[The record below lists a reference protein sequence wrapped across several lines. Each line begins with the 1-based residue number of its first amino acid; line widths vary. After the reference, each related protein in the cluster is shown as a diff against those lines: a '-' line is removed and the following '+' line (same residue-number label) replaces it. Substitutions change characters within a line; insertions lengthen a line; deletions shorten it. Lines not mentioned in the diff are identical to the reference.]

1 MSEITNNKLLQRLN
15 RIEGQVGG
23 IKKMLENDRYCVDI
37 IHQINAA
44 QAGLEKVKKLI
55 LDRHIRG
62 CVTRGIKNGDDS
74 IVEELLEVIERSF
87 K

>member
-1 MSEITNNKLLQRLN
+1 MTDISNEKLIQRLS

-55 LDRHIRG
+55 LDRHVRG
-62 CVTRGIKNGDDS
+62 CVTRGVQNGDNS

>member
-1 MSEITNNKLLQRLN
+1 MTEISDEKLLQRLS

-23 IKKMLENDRYCVDI
+23 IKRMLQNKRYCIDV
-37 IHQINAA
+37 IHQLNAA

-55 LDRHIRG
+55 LDRHVRG
-62 CVTRGIKNGDDS
+62 CVTRGIKDDDHS
-74 IVEELLEVIERSF
+74 IVEELLEVIEKSF